1 MYRCVPIVAITLAL
15 LAPGCCLPRLSG
27 RYDKAHDSPCDEPAG
42 LDEKAPTKDATVEAD
57 ARPGLQPRDRLALH
71 GRPMRPRRW
80 PWSRRDA
87 PGTPPGEVVPLPR
100 FHPVPVRP
108 VFEPQFDYAPPQL
121 LLPYLPPPDLAAP
134 ADGEPTPAAPPAA
147 APPAAAVPEAAAS

>member
-1 MYRCVPIVAITLAL
+1 MYRCVQIVAITLAL
-15 LAPGCCLPRLSG
+15 LASGCCLPRLSG
-27 RYDKAHDSPCDEPAG
+27 RYDEAHCSPCGEPAG
-42 LDEKAPTKDATVEAD
+42 SEEKAPLKDVAGELD
-57 ARPGLQPRDRLALH
+57 ARPGFQHRDRLALH
-71 GRPMRPRRW
+71 GRHIRPRRW

-121 LLPYLPPPDLAAP
+121 LLPYLTPPDLAAP
-134 ADGEPTPAAPPAA
+134 ADDEPTPAPQPAA
-147 APPAAAVPEAAAS
+147 PPEAAAS